1 MGLPGL
7 QPGSLQ
13 IWVLLKVWLFQG
25 PPDNS
30 LPLTSFHHIRPGA
43 KKANQFE
50 FNFTELT
57 PIGYQMVR
65 SPDLPIYGKERF
77 LLMWRKLVWKIDI
90 CALINVHLSF
100 KCCKMV
106 LLAQG
111 GKVPSGRVGG
121 PIDLPNINMSLT
133 FGFLSY
139 FYIHFYTKCSFLK
152 FEK

>member
-43 KKANQFE
+43 KKPNQFE

-65 SPDLPIYGKERF
+65 SADLPIYLKERF

-111 GKVPSGRVGG
+111 GKVPSGRGWRSDWSSQHQYVTY
-121 PIDLPNINMSLT
+121 IWISVL
-133 FGFLSY
+133 FLY
-139 FYIHFYTKCSFLK
+139 SFLY
-152 FEK
+152 